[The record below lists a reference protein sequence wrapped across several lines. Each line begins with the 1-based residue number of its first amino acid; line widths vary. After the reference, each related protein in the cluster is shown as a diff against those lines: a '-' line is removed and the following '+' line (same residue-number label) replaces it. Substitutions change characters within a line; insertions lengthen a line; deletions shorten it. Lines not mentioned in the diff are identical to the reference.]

1 MEKWKMHDSMV
12 HKFTTPSSRFIFEG
26 YYYLPGA
33 RLSFNGWAWFPYLV
47 VLYVPD
53 VDVDTC
59 TE

>member
-1 MEKWKMHDSMV
+1 MEKWHNSMV
-12 HKFTTPSSRFIFEG
+12 HKFTTPSSRLIFEDIIL
-26 YYYLPGA
+26 YYLPGA

-47 VLYVPD
+47 VLYVL